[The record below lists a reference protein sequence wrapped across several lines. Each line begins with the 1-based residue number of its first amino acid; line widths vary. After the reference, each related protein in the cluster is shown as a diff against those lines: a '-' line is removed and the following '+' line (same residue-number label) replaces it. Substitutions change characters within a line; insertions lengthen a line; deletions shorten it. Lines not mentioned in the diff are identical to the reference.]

1 MNINQEPT
9 TSSAQSTTDRKIK
22 KDSRIRGSGSRN
34 VKANHLNIDPSENKR
49 LVSQLSSALTK
60 DGDLELSRSSRR
72 KSSIL
77 PYKII
82 ERPKIS
88 RKSTTKRVSFKE
100 NSQPRPQQEEAE
112 IEVDS
117 ISNLQDF
124 NDEENL
130 EYSQSNITED
140 SLIPSFQPQIG
151 KLKRKKPS
159 SGKKSK
165 IALDNNSN
173 LPSESILKNT
183 NKLNSNISKA
193 KSKIDT
199 LQSRPIKRHTVSK
212 TALADS
218 PRSSIMETSLFGDTE
233 SAISIAHDNTKNTLK
248 ALKKVPS
255 RSKKSSNSVESSLIS
270 ESITKQKES
279 VQPSPTIPKESSV
292 ETILSEESEDDTD
305 DNESDNEIKHD
316 DNAYDPDYGRPIISR
331 RKGKG
336 KGKGLPIISS
346 RRKRALPLF
355 DNNANH
361 GNGKTRKTL
370 TIDYP
375 SLVNAANTRGRVQR
389 ARMLDVLR
397 YLVSSFDP
405 EVPDN
410 RLHLHQRFQKH
421 LLSSID
427 NVRDAATSV
436 EDVAK
441 NIASVQKAKKQLR
454 QMILDLRKDH
464 TDIGNQLNELRLQV
478 TNKKL
483 ETERLDV
490 IYNQLQ
496 EVKAYTENPN
506 NNITT
511 KGNLSSTVHMEL
523 ASLQKIANQTS
534 GLRPTLERINNK
546 LETLDNSI

>member
-1 MNINQEPT
+1 MNINQKPT

-100 NSQPRPQQEEAE
+100 KSQPRPQQEEAK

-233 SAISIAHDNTKNTLK
+233 SEISIAHDNTKNTLK

-441 NIASVQKAKKQLR
+441 NIASVQKAEKAIKTNDLGFKKR
-454 QMILDLRKDH
+454 S
-464 TDIGNQLNELRLQV
+464 
-478 TNKKL
+478 
-483 ETERLDV
+483 
-490 IYNQLQ
+490 Y
-496 EVKAYTENPN
+496 
-506 NNITT
+506 
-511 KGNLSSTVHMEL
+511 
-523 ASLQKIANQTS
+523 
-534 GLRPTLERINNK
+534 
-546 LETLDNSI
+546 